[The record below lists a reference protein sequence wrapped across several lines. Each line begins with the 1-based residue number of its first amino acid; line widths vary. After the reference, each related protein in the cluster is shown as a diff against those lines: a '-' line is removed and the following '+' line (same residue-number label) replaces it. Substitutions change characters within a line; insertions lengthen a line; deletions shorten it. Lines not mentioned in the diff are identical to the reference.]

1 MKDRSVNSYDLKQ
14 AQQILSSLAPIL
26 PSAPGAD
33 VSQETPV
40 YLRLSKETLPQKAA
54 PVTALPADAPK
65 DAAAP
70 PVVMQP
76 QKFTSW
82 EGCLSWCIGLTHAEA
97 AFVVDS
103 QGFIIAS
110 RGRVPGYGF
119 EGTGA
124 EMVCSVDQLERIAP
138 DAGKLLWVD
147 LDFDKRSIVG
157 FVTPQQNSQY
167 YVIGFISPEPAYHSI
182 KHFLT
187 SQIIENLPNLD

>member
-14 AQQILSSLAPIL
+14 AQQILSSLAPVATS
-26 PSAPGAD
+26 PQGAE
-33 VSQETPV
+33 VSHESPV
-40 YLRLSKETLPQKAA
+40 YLRLSKESLPQKSA
-54 PVTALPADAPK
+54 PVTAPPTDTPK
-65 DAAAP
+65 DAATSP
-70 PVVMQP
+70 IDMQP

-82 EGCLSWCIGLTHAEA
+82 EGCLSWCIGLTRAEA

-138 DAGKLLWVD
+138 DAGKLLWID
-147 LDFDKRSIVG
+147 LDFDKRRIVG
-157 FVTPQQNSQY
+157 FVTPEQNSQY
-167 YVIGFISPEPAYHSI
+167 YVVGFIGPEPAYHSI
-182 KHFLT
+182 KHYIT
-187 SQIIENLPNLD
+187 NQIIENLPNLD